1 MAAEIPEK
9 PAEGGTSE
17 HSTGPGDANIVN
29 DSVVTED
36 TPPKADSTDTDKV
49 EPEET
54 EDHGLVEREKPD
66 LIKADDDKEGE
77 DDPETEETEKLGVER
92 SDFVKSDPVKA
103 DSEKEDTAKPN
114 SDKPDTREVDRGSA
128 DFEKA
133 DVVKADLE
141 KSDPKKE
148 EPEREELEKADPEK
162 SDPEANVEPDAASNG
177 NKKSKAKKEKKQKP
191 SKALEVK
198 EDPEE
203 PFRHL
208 PDNEAEILKKQA
220 LTPDLNH
227 GVAALYRYTTGLD
240 IFLMIIA
247 SVCSVANG
255 AALPLMTLLFGGL
268 QQTFSEFTVGQ
279 IDKGELSSQLAKYVL
294 YFVYLAIGQF
304 VVTYIATVG
313 FIYVG
318 ENISTRIREHYLE
331 SCLRQNIGF
340 FDKIGTGEIVTRI
353 TSDTNTIQDGISE
366 KVSITIGAISTF
378 VTAFIIAFANYWK
391 LTLILASVIIA
402 IILNGV
408 MFSSYMLRNGTQSI
422 TSSALGGGLA
432 DEVLSSVRTAV
443 AFGAQDRLS
452 NQYDEHL
459 KKAEYFG
466 FRLKSAVGVM
476 LGGIMFLL
484 YMSYALAFWQGSAF
498 VLRGDLSL
506 NSVLIV
512 MMTVI
517 MGAFNMTSIAPNFQ
531 AFISA
536 VSAASKIFDTI
547 DRVSPINSASEEGE
561 TIDEVEGN
569 IRLENVKH
577 IYPSRPGAVVMG
589 DVTLDIPA
597 GKTTALVGASGSGKS
612 TIVGLIERFYNPVGG
627 TLYLDGHDISKLNLH
642 WLRRQISL
650 VSQEP
655 TLFGTSIF
663 ENIRYGLVGT
673 EFENESE
680 EKQREMVIA
689 AAKKSNAHDFVS
701 ALSEGYETNVGDRGF
716 LLSGGQKQRIAIAR
730 AIVSD
735 PKILLLDEAT
745 SALDTKSEGIVQ
757 AALEAASAGRT
768 TIVIA
773 HRLSTIKD
781 AHNIVVMSQG
791 RIIEQGTH
799 DELVEKGAAYHK
811 LVSAQD
817 ITAAQGLTSEEQE
830 LIDEHQEALIKRQS
844 KIEDSEIFSA
854 EGGSENNL
862 VRSPT
867 QKSASSIALRAR
879 IADKDTKY
887 SIWAL
892 IAFIAKFNRNEW
904 KRMSIGLFF
913 SILCGG
919 ASPISAV
926 FFSKEIVTLTNALL
940 PNANIDH
947 IRHDAYF
954 WAVMFIVL
962 AVGMLISYSGQG
974 IAFASCSEHLI
985 HRIRDQSFRTFLR
998 QDISFFDRKE
1008 NSAGILT
1015 AFLSTEANNIGGL
1028 SGSALGTILLTLSTL
1043 FSSMIMGLALGWKLS
1058 LVCTATIP
1066 VLLACGFF
1074 RFYLLLRFQ
1083 SRAKDAYASSAA
1095 YASEAISSIRTVAS
1109 LTREQDIMHMYR
1121 EDIAAQRRKGL
1132 KSVLSSSALFG
1143 AAQGASFLCFGLG
1156 FWYGGTLLAT
1166 REYDLFTF
1174 FVCFMGIIYSA
1185 QAAGSIF
1192 SLAPDMGKAHASA
1205 LALKK
1210 LFERTPKIDAWS
1222 KDGQRIAEGDIQGTV
1237 EFRDV
1242 HFRYPTR
1249 PDQPVLRGLNLT
1261 IKPGQYV
1268 ALVGASGCGKSTT
1281 VSLLER
1287 FYDPLSGGVFVDGQD
1302 ISTMN
1307 VGNYR
1312 SFVSLVSQEPA
1323 LYSGT
1328 IKENILIGTPEEDI
1342 SEERLEHVCREA
1354 NIYDFIISLPDGFNT
1369 FVGSKGGL
1377 LSGGQKQRIAIARAL
1392 IRNPKILLLD
1402 EATSALDSESE
1413 SVVQEALDKAA
1424 AGRTTIAVAHRLS
1437 TIQKADVIY
1446 VIDQGRVAESGTHQE
1461 LMRKNG
1467 HYAELVNLQSLATS
1481 S

>member
-9 PAEGGTSE
+9 SVEGPVSE
-17 HSTGPGDANIVN
+17 RSSSPGDSTIANDLTI
-29 DSVVTED
+29 TED
-36 TPPKADSTDTDKV
+36 ALPKPDSTD
-49 EPEET
+49 
-54 EDHGLVEREKPD
+54 
-66 LIKADDDKEGE
+66 A
-77 DDPETEETEKLGVER
+77 
-92 SDFVKSDPVKA
+92 
-103 DSEKEDTAKPN
+103 
-114 SDKPDTREVDRGSA
+114 
-128 DFEKA
+128 
-133 DVVKADLE
+133 
-141 KSDPKKE
+141 
-148 EPEREELEKADPEK
+148 EKADPEVIAE
-162 SDPEANVEPDAASNG
+162 SDPDSKG
-177 NKKSKAKKEKKQKP
+177 KKKKKPKKEKKPKAPKP
-191 SKALEVK
+191 GEVK

-203 PFRHL
+203 PYRHL
-208 PDNEAEILKKQA
+208 PDNEAEILKRQA
-220 LTPDLNH
+220 LTPDLKQ
-227 GVAALYRYTTGLD
+227 GMGALYRYTTGMD
-240 IFLMIIA
+240 IFVMIVA
-247 SVCSVANG
+247 SICSIANG

-268 QQTFSEFTVGQ
+268 QRTFSEFTVGL
-279 IDKGELSSQLAKYVL
+279 IGKGELNHELSKYVL
-294 YFVYLAIGQF
+294 YFVYLAVGQF

-313 FIYVG
+313 YIWVG

-331 SCLRQNIGF
+331 SCLRQNIGY
-340 FDKIGTGEIVTRI
+340 FDKIGAGEIVTHI

-366 KVSITIGAISTF
+366 KVSVTIGAISTF
-378 VTAFIIAFANYWK
+378 VTAFIIAFATYWK
-391 LTLILASVIIA
+391 LTLILASVIFA
-402 IILNGV
+402 ILINGS
-408 MFSSYMLRNGTQSI
+408 MFSGYMVKSSTQSI
-422 TSSALGGGLA
+422 ISFAIGGSLA
-432 DEVLSSVRTAV
+432 DEVLSSARTAV
-443 AFGAQDRLS
+443 AFGTQERLS
-452 NQYDEHL
+452 DKYDEHL
-459 KKAEYFG
+459 KKAEYHG
-466 FRLKSAVGVM
+466 FRLKAAIGVM
-476 LGGIMFLL
+476 VGGLMFLL

-498 VLRGDLSL
+498 LLRGDIAL
-506 NSVLIV
+506 NHVLIV
-512 MMTVI
+512 MMSVI
-517 MGAFNMTSIAPNFQ
+517 MGAFNMGSIAPNFQ
-531 AFISA
+531 SFTAA

-547 DRVSPINSASEEGE
+547 DRASPIDPASEEGD
-561 TIDEVEGN
+561 TIENVQGN

-577 IYPSRPGAVVMG
+577 IYPSRPGAVVME

-612 TIVGLIERFYNPVGG
+612 TIVGLIERFYSPVGG
-627 TLYLDGHDISKLNLH
+627 TVYLDGRDITTLNLR

-655 TLFGTSIF
+655 TLFGTTIF

-673 EFENESE
+673 EFENEPE
-680 EKQREMVIA
+680 EKQRELVIA
-689 AAKKSNAHDFVS
+689 AAKKSNAHDFVT

-768 TIVIA
+768 TIAIA

-781 AHNIVVMSQG
+781 AHNIVVMSEG
-791 RIIEQGTH
+791 KILEQGTH
-799 DELVEKGAAYHK
+799 AELVEKKAAYYG

-817 ITAAQGLTSEEQE
+817 IAATRDLSREEQE
-830 LIDEHQEALIKRQS
+830 LIDEHQEMLVKRQS
-844 KIEDSEIFSA
+844 KIEESEVFGA
-854 EGGSENNL
+854 EDDVEINL
-862 VRSPT
+862 ARSPT

-879 IADKDTKY
+879 IAETEAKY

-892 IAFIAKFNRNEW
+892 IVFIAKFNRNEW
-904 KRMSIGLFF
+904 KRMLSGLFF

-919 ASPISAV
+919 ANPISAV
-926 FFSKEIVTLTNALL
+926 FFAKEVVTLTNALF
-940 PNANIDH
+940 PNADIGQ

-954 WAVMFIVL
+954 WAIMFIVL

-974 IAFASCSEHLI
+974 IALASCSEHLI
-985 HRIRDQSFRTFLR
+985 HRIRDQTFRTFLR
-998 QDISFFDRKE
+998 QDISFYDRKE

-1028 SGSALGTILLTLSTL
+1028 SGSTLGTILLTLSTL

-1083 SRAKDAYASSAA
+1083 SRAKAAYAASAA

-1109 LTREQDIMHMYR
+1109 LTREQDIMRKYR
-1121 EDIAAQRRKGL
+1121 EDIAIQRRKGM
-1132 KSVLSSSALFG
+1132 KSVLSSSAVYG
-1143 AAQGASFLCFGLG
+1143 AAQGATFLCFGLG

-1185 QAAGSIF
+1185 QSAGSIF

-1210 LFERTPKIDAWS
+1210 LFDRTPKIDSWS
-1222 KDGQRIAEGDIQGTV
+1222 QEGERLSESDIQGTV

-1268 ALVGASGCGKSTT
+1268 ALVGASGCGKSTSI
-1281 VSLLER
+1281 SLLER
-1287 FYDPLSGGVFVDGQD
+1287 FYDPLAGGVYVDGQD
-1302 ISTMN
+1302 ISTLN

-1312 SFVSLVSQEPA
+1312 SFISLVSQEPT

-1328 IKENILIGTPEEDI
+1328 IKENILLGTPKEDV
-1342 SEERLEHVCREA
+1342 SEEQIEHACREA

-1413 SVVQEALDKAA
+1413 AVVQEALDKAA

-1446 VIDQGRVAESGTHQE
+1446 VIDQGRVAESGSHQE

-1467 HYAELVNLQSLATS
+1467 RYAELVNLQSLANAS
-1481 S
+1481 

>member
-1 MAAEIPEK
+1 MAAEIPGK
-9 PAEGGTSE
+9 STEGGASE
-17 HSTGPGDANIVN
+17 HSLGPGDTNIADNLVT
-29 DSVVTED
+29 TED
-36 TPPKADSTDTDKV
+36 TLSKVGSTDVDKAEPKDADHGTAEPMKSDLVKADIDKADLEEEDPDKE
-49 EPEET
+49 EPEMKDSEKP
-54 EDHGLVEREKPD
+54 EHGKPD
-66 LIKADDDKEGE
+66 L
-77 DDPETEETEKLGVER
+77 
-92 SDFVKSDPVKA
+92 VKA
-103 DSEKEDTAKPN
+103 DSEKESPAKSDT
-114 SDKPDTREVDRGSA
+114 DKPESEEVDHGSA
-128 DFEKA
+128 Y
-133 DVVKADLE
+133 
-141 KSDPKKE
+141 
-148 EPEREELEKADPEK
+148 LEKADAVKVHLGKSDSEK
-162 SDPEANVEPDAASNG
+162 QDPGKQDLEKQDPEANAEPDVDSNE
-177 NKKSKAKKEKKQKP
+177 KKKKKAKKEKKQKP
-191 SKALEVK
+191 PKEPEVK

-208 PDNEAEILKKQA
+208 PDNEAEILKRQA
-220 LTPDLNH
+220 LTPNLGH

-240 IFLMIIA
+240 IFIMTIAII
-247 SVCSVANG
+247 CSIANG

-268 QQTFSEFTVGQ
+268 QNTFSEFTAHL

-304 VVTYIATVG
+304 AVTYIATVG

-331 SCLRQNIGF
+331 SCLSQNIGF

-378 VTAFIIAFANYWK
+378 VTAFVIAFAYSWK
-391 LTLILASVIIA
+391 LTFIIASVIFAVLI
-402 IILNGV
+402 NGSV
-408 MFSSYMLRNGTQSI
+408 FSSYMLKNSI
-422 TSSALGGGLA
+422 ESTKSSALGGGLA

-452 NQYDEHL
+452 SQYDEHL

-466 FRLKSAVGVM
+466 FRLKTAVGFM

-484 YMSYALAFWQGSAF
+484 YMSYALAFWQSSAF
-498 VLRGDLSL
+498 VLRGWLSL
-506 NSVLIV
+506 SEALIV
-512 MMTVI
+512 MMNVI
-517 MGAFNMTSIAPNFQ
+517 MGAFNMTSIATNFQ
-531 AFISA
+531 AFIAA
-536 VSAASKIFDTI
+536 VGAASKIFDTI
-547 DRVSPINSASEEGE
+547 DRVSPINPASEEGVI
-561 TIDEVEGN
+561 IDEVQGN

-577 IYPSRPGAVVMG
+577 IYPSRPGAVVMQ

-627 TLYLDGHDISKLNLH
+627 IVYLDGRDISKLNLR

-673 EFENESE
+673 EFENESK
-680 EKQREMVIA
+680 EKQRELVIA

-768 TIVIA
+768 TIAIA

-781 AHNIVVMSQG
+781 AHSIVVMSEG
-791 RIIEQGTH
+791 RIVEQGTH
-799 DELVEKGAAYHK
+799 DELVEKGGAYHK

-817 ITAAQGLTSEEQE
+817 IAAAQDLTREEQE
-830 LIDEHQEALIKRQS
+830 LIDEHQEMLVKRQS
-844 KIEDSEIFSA
+844 KMEESEIFSA
-854 EGGSENNL
+854 EGDSENNL
-862 VRSPT
+862 TRSPT
-867 QKSASSIALRAR
+867 QKSASSTALRAR
-879 IADKDTKY
+879 ITDKEEAKY

-892 IAFIAKFNRNEW
+892 ITFIAKFNRNEW
-904 KRMSIGLFF
+904 KRMLAGLFF
-913 SILCGG
+913 LL
-919 ASPISAV
+919 SAAAATPSV
-926 FFSKEIVTLTNALL
+926 V
-940 PNANIDH
+940 

-954 WAVMFIVL
+954 WAIMFIVL

-974 IAFASCSEHLI
+974 IALASCSEHLI
-985 HRIRDQSFRTFLR
+985 HRIRDQSFRAFLR
-998 QDISFFDRKE
+998 QDISFFDREE

-1043 FSSMIMGLALGWKLS
+1043 FSSMIMSLAIGWKLS

-1066 VLLACGFF
+1066 VMLACGFF

-1083 SRAKDAYASSAA
+1083 SRAKAAYAASAA

-1109 LTREQDIMHMYR
+1109 LTREQDIMRIYR

-1132 KSVLSSSALFG
+1132 KSVLSSSALYG
-1143 AAQGASFLCFGLG
+1143 AAQGATFLCFGLA
-1156 FWYGGTLLAT
+1156 FWYGGTLVAT
-1166 REYDLFTF
+1166 GEYDLFRF

-1185 QAAGSIF
+1185 QSAGGIF
-1192 SLAPDMGKAHASA
+1192 ALAPDMGKAHASA
-1205 LALKK
+1205 LALRK
-1210 LFERTPKIDAWS
+1210 LFDRTPKIDAWS
-1222 KDGQRIAEGDIQGTV
+1222 QDGHRLKEGDIQGTI

-1249 PDQPVLRGLNLT
+1249 PDQPVLRGLSLT

-1281 VSLLER
+1281 ISLLER
-1287 FYDPLSGGVFVDGQD
+1287 FYDPLSGGVLVDGQD
-1302 ISTMN
+1302 ISTLN
-1307 VGNYR
+1307 VSNYR

-1328 IKENILIGTPEEDI
+1328 IKENILLGTPKEDI
-1342 SEERLEHVCREA
+1342 SEEELEHVCREA

-1467 HYAELVNLQSLATS
+1467 RYAELVNLQSLGTS

>member
-1 MAAEIPEK
+1 MAAEREEK
-9 PAEGGTSE
+9 PAEGLTPEHSIPGDPNIANDLEVAKDPHPEPDSVEAKGTEPEDTLQGTS
-17 HSTGPGDANIVN
+17 
-29 DSVVTED
+29 
-36 TPPKADSTDTDKV
+36 
-49 EPEET
+49 
-54 EDHGLVEREKPD
+54 
-66 LIKADDDKEGE
+66 
-77 DDPETEETEKLGVER
+77 DPEKASLGKTDVEEATSQKQHLEKL
-92 SDFVKSDPVKA
+92 DI
-103 DSEKEDTAKPN
+103 
-114 SDKPDTREVDRGSA
+114 
-128 DFEKA
+128 
-133 DVVKADLE
+133 
-141 KSDPKKE
+141 
-148 EPEREELEKADPEK
+148 EKADPEK
-162 SDPEANVEPDAASNG
+162 AEPDGHDPEKSVPQASAESDSDAKG
-177 NKKSKAKKEKKQKP
+177 KKKKKAKKEKKKKP
-191 SKALEVK
+191 PKVPEVK

-208 PDNEAEILKKQA
+208 PDDEAETLKRQA
-220 LTPDLNH
+220 LTPSLNQ
-227 GVAALYRYTTGLD
+227 GIAALYRYTTGLD
-240 IFLMIIA
+240 IFIMIIA
-247 SVCSVANG
+247 SICSIGNG

-268 QQTFSEFTVGQ
+268 QQTFSKFTVGL
-279 IDKGELSSQLAKYVL
+279 IDKSELSSELAKYVL

-313 FIYVG
+313 FIHVG
-318 ENISTRIREHYLE
+318 ENISTRIRERYLE
-331 SCLRQNIGF
+331 SCLSQNIGF
-340 FDKIGTGEIVTRI
+340 FDKIGTGEIVTHI

-366 KVSITIGAISTF
+366 KVSVTIGAISTF
-378 VTAFIIAFANYWK
+378 VTAFVIAFATYWK
-391 LTLILASVIIA
+391 LTLILASVIFA
-402 IILNGV
+402 ILINGSV
-408 MFSSYMLRNGTQSI
+408 FSGYMVKSSTQSI
-422 TSSALGGGLA
+422 ISFALGGSLA

-443 AFGAQDRLS
+443 AFGSQERLS
-452 NQYDEHL
+452 NQYDQHL
-459 KKAEYFG
+459 KKAEYYG
-466 FRLKSAVGVM
+466 FRLKAAVGIM

-498 VLRGDLSL
+498 LLRGEMSL
-506 NSVLIV
+506 NHVLIV

-517 MGAFNMTSIAPNFQ
+517 MGAFNMGSIAPNFQ
-531 AFISA
+531 SFASA
-536 VSAASKIFDTI
+536 VSAASKLFDTI
-547 DRVSPINSASEEGE
+547 DRVSPINPTSDEGD
-561 TIDEVEGN
+561 TIDNVQGN
-569 IRLENVKH
+569 IRLEHVKH
-577 IYPSRPGAVVMG
+577 IYPSRPGAVVME

-612 TIVGLIERFYNPVGG
+612 TIVGLIERFYNPVAG
-627 TLYLDGHDISKLNLH
+627 TVYLDGHDISKLNLR

-655 TLFGTSIF
+655 ALFGTSIF

-673 EFENESE
+673 EFDHESE
-680 EKQREMVIA
+680 EKQRELVIA
-689 AAKKSNAHDFVS
+689 AAKKSNAHDFIS
-701 ALSEGYETNVGDRGF
+701 ALAEGYETNVGDRGF

-745 SALDTKSEGIVQ
+745 SALDTKSEAIVQ

-768 TIVIA
+768 TIAIA

-781 AHNIVVMSQG
+781 AHNIVVMAEG
-791 RIIEQGTH
+791 RIVEQGTH
-799 DELVEKGAAYHK
+799 DELVEKGGAYYK

-817 ITAAQGLTSEEQE
+817 IATTRDLSREEQE
-830 LIDEHQEALIKRQS
+830 AIDEHQEALVKRQS

-854 EGGSENNL
+854 ENDSENNL
-862 VRSPT
+862 NRSPT

-879 IADKDTKY
+879 TAEKEAKY

-892 IAFIAKFNRNEW
+892 IVFIAKFNRNEW
-904 KRMSIGLFF
+904 KRMLSGLFF

-919 ASPISAV
+919 ANPISAV
-926 FFSKEIVTLTNALL
+926 FFAKEIITLTDALL
-940 PNANIDH
+940 PDADIEH
-947 IRHDAYF
+947 IRHNAYF
-954 WAVMFIVL
+954 WALMFIVL
-962 AVGMLISYSGQG
+962 AGGTLISYSGQG
-974 IAFASCSEHLI
+974 IALASCSEHLI
-985 HRIRDQSFRTFLR
+985 HRIRDQTFRTFLR
-998 QDISFFDRKE
+998 QDISFYDRKE
-1008 NSAGILT
+1008 NSAGMLT

-1043 FSSMIMGLALGWKLS
+1043 FSSMIMGLAIGWKLS

-1083 SRAKDAYASSAA
+1083 NRAKEAYAASAA

-1109 LTREQDIMHMYR
+1109 LTREQDIMRIYR

-1132 KSVLSSSALFG
+1132 KSVLSSSAVYG
-1143 AAQGASFLCFGLG
+1143 AAQGATFLCFGLG

-1185 QAAGSIF
+1185 QSAGGIF

-1210 LFERTPKIDAWS
+1210 LFDRTPKIDAWS
-1222 KDGQRIAEGDIQGTV
+1222 QDGQFLDASDIQGTV

-1249 PDQPVLRGLNLT
+1249 PDQPVLRGLSLS

-1281 VSLLER
+1281 ILLLER
-1287 FYDPLSGGVFVDGQD
+1287 FYDPLSGGVFVDGKD
-1302 ISTMN
+1302 ISTLN
-1307 VGNYR
+1307 VRNYR
-1312 SFVSLVSQEPA
+1312 SFVSLVSQEPT

-1328 IKENILIGTPEEDI
+1328 IKENILLGAAQEDV
-1342 SEERLEHVCREA
+1342 SDEQLEHACREA
-1354 NIYDFIISLPDGFNT
+1354 NIFDFIVSLPDGFNT

-1392 IRNPKILLLD
+1392 IRSPKILLLD

-1437 TIQKADVIY
+1437 TIQRADVIY
-1446 VIDQGRVAESGTHQE
+1446 VIDQGRVAESGSHQE
-1461 LMRKNG
+1461 LMRKG
-1467 HYAELVNLQSLATS
+1467 GRYAELVNLQSLGTS

>member
-9 PAEGGTSE
+9 LAEGATSE
-17 HSTGPGDANIVN
+17 PSTGSGDANIVN
-29 DSVVTED
+29 HSVVIED
-36 TPPKADSTDTDKV
+36 ISPKADSTDTNKV
-49 EPEET
+49 ESEET
-54 EDHGLVEREKPD
+54 GDRGPLEPKKPD
-66 LIKADDDKEGE
+66 LIKADDDKAREE
-77 DDPETEETEKLGVER
+77 DPATEESEKLGVGR
-92 SDFVKSDPVKA
+92 SDFEKSDLVKA
-103 DSEKEDTAKPN
+103 DSEKEEIAKSN
-114 SDKPDTREVDRGSA
+114 SDKPHIEEIDHSSSDP
-128 DFEKA
+128 EKA
-133 DVVKADLE
+133 AMVKADLE

-148 EPEREELEKADPEK
+148 ELEKADPEK
-162 SDPEANVEPDAASNG
+162 PDPEANAELDADSNG
-177 NKKSKAKKEKKQKP
+177 KKKNKAKTEKKQKP
-191 SKALEVK
+191 SKEPEVK

-208 PDNEAEILKKQA
+208 PDNEAEILKRQA
-220 LTPDLNH
+220 LTPDLKH

-240 IFLMIIA
+240 IFIMIIA
-247 SVCSVANG
+247 SVCSIANG

-268 QQTFSEFTVGQ
+268 QKTFSEFTVGQ

-378 VTAFIIAFANYWK
+378 VTAFVIAFANYWK

-402 IILNGV
+402 ILLNGAL
-408 MFSSYMLRNGTQSI
+408 FSSYMLKNGTQSI
-422 TSSALGGGLA
+422 VSSALGGGLA

-452 NQYDEHL
+452 NQYNEHL

-498 VLRGDLSL
+498 VLRGELSL
-506 NSVLIV
+506 NQALIV

-561 TIDEVEGN
+561 TIDQVEGN

-577 IYPSRPGAVVMG
+577 IYPSRPGAIVME

-627 TLYLDGHDISKLNLH
+627 TLYLDGHDISKLNLR

-673 EFENESE
+673 EFEKESE

-768 TIVIA
+768 TIIIA

-811 LVSAQD
+811 LVSAQN

-830 LIDEHQEALIKRQS
+830 LIDDHQEALIKRQS

-854 EGGSENNL
+854 EGGNKE
-862 VRSPT
+862 
-867 QKSASSIALRAR
+867 A
-879 IADKDTKY
+879 KY
-887 SIWAL
+887 SIWSL

-904 KRMSIGLFF
+904 KRMSAGLFF

-940 PNANIDH
+940 PNANIDQ

-962 AVGMLISYSGQG
+962 AVGILISYSGQG

-1043 FSSMIMGLALGWKLS
+1043 FSSMIMGLALGWKLA

-1083 SRAKDAYASSAA
+1083 SRAKDAYAASAA

-1109 LTREQDIMHMYR
+1109 LTREQDIIHMYR

-1132 KSVLSSSALFG
+1132 KSVLSSSALYG

-1281 VSLLER
+1281 ISLLER

-1302 ISTMN
+1302 IGTLN
-1307 VGNYR
+1307 VSNYR

-1328 IKENILIGTPEEDI
+1328 IKENVLLGTPEEDI

-1354 NIYDFIISLPDGFNT
+1354 NIYDFIISLSDGFNT

-1413 SVVQEALDKAA
+1413 FVVQEALDKAA

>member
-1 MAAEIPEK
+1 MAAGMSEK
-9 PAEGGTSE
+9 AAEAAVSE
-17 HSTGPGDANIVN
+17 PSSSPGDSAIV
-29 DSVVTED
+29 ED
-36 TPPKADSTDTDKV
+36 TLPKAGSTDAEKV
-49 EPEET
+49 
-54 EDHGLVEREKPD
+54 G
-66 LIKADDDKEGE
+66 
-77 DDPETEETEKLGVER
+77 
-92 SDFVKSDPVKA
+92 
-103 DSEKEDTAKPN
+103 
-114 SDKPDTREVDRGSA
+114 
-128 DFEKA
+128 
-133 DVVKADLE
+133 
-141 KSDPKKE
+141 
-148 EPEREELEKADPEK
+148 
-162 SDPEANVEPDAASNG
+162 PEAVSAEQEPDSKG
-177 NKKSKAKKEKKQKP
+177 NNNNNNNNKNNKRKKDKDKDKKKPEAPKPPGEIKQ
-191 SKALEVK
+191 
-198 EDPEE
+198 DPEE

-208 PDNEAEILKKQA
+208 PDNEAEILKRQA
-220 LTPDLNH
+220 LTPDLKQ
-227 GVAALYRYTTGLD
+227 GVAALYRYSTSLD
-240 IFLMIIA
+240 IFIMVVA
-247 SVCSVANG
+247 SICSIANG

-268 QQTFSEFTVGQ
+268 QKAFSEFTVGL
-279 IDKGELSSQLAKYVL
+279 IGKGRLSSELARYVL

-318 ENISTRIREHYLE
+318 ENISARIREHYLE
-331 SCLRQNIGF
+331 SCLSQNIGY
-340 FDKIGTGEIVTRI
+340 FDRIGAGEIVTRI
-353 TSDTNTIQDGISE
+353 TSDTNAIQDGISE
-366 KVSITIGAISTF
+366 KVSVTVGAISTF
-378 VTAFIIAFANYWK
+378 VTAFVIAFATYWK
-391 LTLILASVIIA
+391 LTLILASVIFA
-402 IILNGV
+402 ILINGSV
-408 MFSSYMLRNGTQSI
+408 FSGYMVKSSTQSI
-422 TSSALGGGLA
+422 TSFALGGSLA
-432 DEVLSSVRTAV
+432 DEVLGSARTAV
-443 AFGAQDRLS
+443 AFGTQDRLS

-466 FRLKSAVGVM
+466 FRLKAALGAMV
-476 LGGIMFLL
+476 GGIMLLL
-484 YMSYALAFWQGSAF
+484 YLSYALAFWQGSAF
-498 VLRGDLSL
+498 LLRGELSL
-506 NSVLIV
+506 NHVLIV
-512 MMTVI
+512 MMSVI
-517 MGAFNMTSIAPNFQ
+517 IGAFNMGSIAPNFQ
-531 AFISA
+531 SFAAA

-547 DRVSPINSASEEGE
+547 DRVSPINPASEEGH
-561 TIDEVEGN
+561 TIGN
-569 IRLENVKH
+569 VRGDIRLENVKH
-577 IYPSRPGAVVMG
+577 IYPSRPGAVVME

-627 TLYLDGHDISKLNLH
+627 AVYLDGRDIATLNLR

-655 TLFGTSIF
+655 TLFATTIF

-673 EFENESE
+673 EFESGSE
-680 EKQREMVIA
+680 ERQRELVIA

-768 TIVIA
+768 TIAIA

-781 AHNIVVMSQG
+781 ADNIVVMSEG
-791 RIIEQGTH
+791 RIVEQGTH
-799 DELVEKGAAYHK
+799 DELVGKKAAYYN

-817 ITAAQGLTSEEQE
+817 IAAAGDLSREEQE
-830 LIDEHQEALIKRQS
+830 LIDEQQEMLAKRQS
-844 KIEDSEIFSA
+844 KFEESDIFSTEGDA
-854 EGGSENNL
+854 ENTL
-862 VRSPT
+862 RRSAT
-867 QKSASSIALRAR
+867 RKSTSGVALRVRVAEEE
-879 IADKDTKY
+879 AKY

-892 IAFIAKFNRNEW
+892 LVFIAKFNRNEW
-904 KRMSIGLFF
+904 KRMLSGLFF

-919 ASPISAV
+919 ANPVSAV
-926 FFSKEIVTLTNALL
+926 FFAKEIVTLTEALF
-940 PNANIDH
+940 PNADIGQ

-962 AVGMLISYSGQG
+962 AVVMLISYSGQG
-974 IAFASCSEHLI
+974 IALASCSEHLI
-985 HRIRDQSFRTFLR
+985 RRIRDQTFRTFLR
-998 QDISFFDRKE
+998 QDVSFFDRKE
-1008 NSAGILT
+1008 NSVGILT
-1015 AFLSTEANNIGGL
+1015 AFLSTEADSIGGL

-1043 FSSMIMGLALGWKLS
+1043 FSSTILGLAIGWKLS
-1058 LVCTATIP
+1058 LVCVATIP

-1083 SRAKDAYASSAA
+1083 SRAKAAYAASAS

-1109 LTREQDIMHMYR
+1109 LTREQDIMRKYR
-1121 EDIAAQRRKGL
+1121 EDIAIQQRRGL
-1132 KSVLSSSALFG
+1132 KSVLSSSAVYG
-1143 AAQGASFLCFGLG
+1143 AAQGATFLCFGLG

-1174 FVCFMGIIYSA
+1174 FVCFMSIIYSA
-1185 QAAGSIF
+1185 QSAGSIF

-1210 LFERTPKIDAWS
+1210 LFDRTPKIDSWS
-1222 KDGQRIAEGDIQGTV
+1222 REGERLGEGDVQGTV

-1249 PDQPVLRGLNLT
+1249 PEQPVLRGLSLT
-1261 IKPGQYV
+1261 VKPGQYV

-1287 FYDPLSGGVFVDGQD
+1287 FYDPLAGAVYVDGRD
-1302 ISTMN
+1302 ISTLN
-1307 VGNYR
+1307 VSNYR
-1312 SFVSLVSQEPA
+1312 SYISLVSQEPA

-1328 IKENILIGTPEEDI
+1328 IKENILLGTPKEDV
-1342 SEERLEHVCREA
+1342 SDEQLEHVCREA
-1354 NIYDFIISLPDGFNT
+1354 NIYDLIVSLPDGFNT
-1369 FVGSKGGL
+1369 FVGSKGSL

-1392 IRNPKILLLD
+1392 IRNPKMLLLD

-1467 HYAELVNLQSLATS
+1467 LYAELVSLQSLAKS
-1481 S
+1481 